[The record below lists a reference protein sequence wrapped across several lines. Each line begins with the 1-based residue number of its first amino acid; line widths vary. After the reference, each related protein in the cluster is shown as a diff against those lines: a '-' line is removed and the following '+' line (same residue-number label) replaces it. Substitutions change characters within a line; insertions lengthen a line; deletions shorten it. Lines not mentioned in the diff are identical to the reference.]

1 MTETAHELW
10 ERLRPFAM
18 RDIEQLANLAKRTSS
33 SEGGAEIVLYGSKV
47 RRYTADEDG
56 LRAAIAAAADYDAIT
71 IPAVHIQ
78 LNSTLN
84 INKRIK
90 LIGVRDPV
98 RNVSLDT
105 YHKGAVISNAA
116 GFVSGNLV
124 SITTGQVALDN
135 LAFLFSANS
144 TTLARGIYCQSSGYS
159 FRDLLVYVSNS
170 SSGTTY
176 AIQVAYSTAL
186 SRVYAF
192 ASASSG
198 TAAGLIVG
206 PHVATTLYADLCYF
220 EGISTSGQGYGCVT
234 HACTGQIAHC
244 GFSGTTYG
252 LQIASFGGG

>member
-18 RDIEQLANLAKRTSS
+18 LDIEKLANLAKRTSS
-33 SEGGAEIVLYGSKV
+33 SEAGAEIVLYGSKV

-56 LRAAIAAAADYDAIT
+56 LRAAIAASADFDTII

-78 LNSTLN
+78 LNSTLS
-84 INKRIK
+84 INKKVK

-98 RNVSLDT
+98 RRPSLDT
-105 YHKGAVISNAA
+105 YQKGSVISNAT

-124 SITTGQVALDN
+124 SITTGSVALDN

-144 TTLARGIYCQSSGYS
+144 TTSTYGIFCHLSGYS

-170 SSGTTY
+170 NSGTTY
-176 AIQVAYSTAL
+176 AIQVHYSAAF

-198 TAAGLIVG
+198 TAVGLSIG
-206 PHVATTLYADLCYF
+206 PSSELYADLCYF
-220 EGISTSGQGYGCVT
+220 EGISTSGQGYGCIT
-234 HACTGQIAHC
+234 YNCTGRISHC
-244 GFSGTTYG
+244 GFNGTTYG
-252 LQIASFGGG
+252 LQIASSGGG

>member
-1 MTETAHELW
+1 MSETAHELW

-18 RDIEQLANLAKRTSS
+18 RDIEQLANLTKRTAS
-33 SEGGAEIVLYGSKV
+33 SETGAEIVLYGSKV

-56 LRAAIAAAADYDAIT
+56 LRAAIGAAADYDTIT

-78 LNSTLN
+78 INSTLN

-98 RNVSLDT
+98 RNASLDT
-105 YHKGAVISNAA
+105 FQKGAVISNAT

-124 SITTGQVALDN
+124 SITIGNVALDN

-144 TTLARGIYCQSSGYS
+144 TNLVRGIFCSLSGYS
-159 FRDLLVYVSNS
+159 FRDLLVRVNNS

-176 AIQVAYSTAL
+176 AIQVALMAAL
-186 SRVYAF
+186 SRVYTF
-192 ASASSG
+192 ASTSSG

-206 PHVATTLYADLCYF
+206 PHSATTLYADLCYF

-244 GFSGTTYG
+244 GFNGTTYG

>member
-1 MTETAHELW
+1 MAETAHELW

-33 SEGGAEIVLYGSKV
+33 SEGGAEIVLYGSKI

-56 LRAAIAAAADYDAIT
+56 LRAAIAAAADYDTIT
-71 IPAVHIQ
+71 IPAVPIQ
-78 LNSTLN
+78 LNSTLS

-124 SITTGQVALDN
+124 SITIGQVALDN
-135 LAFLFSANS
+135 LAFLFTANS
-144 TTLARGIYCQSSGYS
+144 TNPVRGIYCQSSAYS
-159 FRDLLVYVSNS
+159 FRDLLVYASNS

-176 AIQVAYSTAL
+176 AIQVAYSAAF

-198 TAAGLIVG
+198 TAAGLVMG
-206 PHVATTLYADLCYF
+206 PHATTLYADLCYF

-252 LQIASFGGG
+252 LQIASYGGG